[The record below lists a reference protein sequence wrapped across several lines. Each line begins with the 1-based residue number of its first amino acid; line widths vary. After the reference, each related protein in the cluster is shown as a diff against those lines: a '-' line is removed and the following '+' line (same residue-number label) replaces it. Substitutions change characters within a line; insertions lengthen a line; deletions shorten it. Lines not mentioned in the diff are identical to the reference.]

1 MWKRLLY
8 ILAIVFLGAI
18 SSCNGAPPIPEDVT
32 YTIVGTDII
41 PGIKRS
47 LDIRLNREVREDVLR
62 SIAMELKSSDRK
74 KYQRT
79 FMLYYLPGMEVD
91 AGGWAST
98 HFNPDLEVIILQP
111 QRK

>member
-1 MWKRLLY
+1 MACEPGYSLGLPSRLCSLGIPPRRDPDCCRTAKRG
-8 ILAIVFLGAI
+8 F
-18 SSCNGAPPIPEDVT
+18 D
-32 YTIVGTDII
+32 DH
-41 PGIKRS
+41 
-47 LDIRLNREVREDVLR
+47 LDIRLNREVQEDVLR

-74 KYQRT
+74 KYERT